1 MLTNLSF
8 RKKILFLI
16 GGTITLLLII
26 SAAYFVNHI
35 ANLSRS
41 SIEEEA
47 SSYLATEKISIEG
60 FFSQYGRVVETFV
73 NNPHLVDW
81 FENWKERGGE
91 HTYTPGYNAINK
103 DFIRVSATDENIL
116 SAFFASANTGAYF
129 KEDER
134 TTEYNGAP
142 YYAYKRSWWQDAL
155 KHDGLYVGPLAIDL
169 TTGNVSAVVQ
179 QTVYNQSRKLVGVGG
194 VDLKLN
200 NIAEM
205 IERIQFNNVG
215 YGFLLDE
222 QQKVVHLSNRTNHQL
237 SVVEDPSRGLKKDD
251 LSALEKQFS
260 DTKGFADLNLNMSQ
274 SKSGHATV
282 TLNGETYF
290 VVYQRLELDK
300 PKIDW
305 YLGLLI
311 PESYINEPVTEA
323 AWATTS
329 SVLVI
334 LAIIMVMIYFAT
346 EMIVNPI
353 MKLTNAMKDIASGEG
368 DLTKRI
374 EIDTKDEVG
383 QLALHV
389 NTFIEKLRSLLITTR
404 EQSVQLDIASAEL
417 SRVSDKTHQEI
428 LQEKDEV
435 DNVSAAITE
444 MAATIQE
451 ISRNA
456 QEANDATDSVND
468 LTNEGVSLSNTAQEG
483 MATLSDH
490 IENASQVVSGLE
502 QESNNIGSVVDVING
517 IAEQTNLLALN
528 AAIEA
533 ARAGEQGRGFAVV
546 ADEVRSLASRTQES
560 TDDIRNMI
568 SRLQQIALQATQMME
583 QGKDQVIRSTEQTEQ
598 VLRAFT
604 DISTSVNLVQDQN
617 HQIATATEQQ
627 TVVAEDINSNLN
639 SINSLVNNTSEHANE
654 LSRESQNLRDL
665 ASGLN
670 TTVNEF
676 KL

>member
-1 MLTNLSF
+1 MLDNLSL

-35 ANLSRS
+35 SNLSRS
-41 SIEEEA
+41 SIESEA
-47 SSYLATEKISIEG
+47 RSYLNTEKISIEG
-60 FFSQYGRVVETFV
+60 FFSEYGRVVETFIT
-73 NNPHLVDW
+73 NPHLIEW
-81 FENWKERGGE
+81 FANWTERGAE
-91 HTYTPGYNAINK
+91 HSNTPGYHAINK
-103 DFIRVSATDENIL
+103 DFIRISGSDENIL

-129 KEDER
+129 KENER
-134 TTEYNGAP
+134 TTHYNGAP
-142 YYAYKRSWWQDAL
+142 YFAYKRPWWQDAK

-179 QTVYNQSRKLVGVGG
+179 QTVYDQNRNLVGVGG

-200 NIAEM
+200 NIADM
-205 IERIQFNNVG
+205 IERIQFHNVG

-222 QQKVVHLSNRTNHQL
+222 QQKVVHLSNRTNHSL
-237 SVVEDPSRGLKKDD
+237 SVIEDASKGIKKDD
-251 LSALEKQFS
+251 LSALESQLS
-260 DTKGFADLNLNMSQ
+260 DTQGFAQLNSEMRLN
-274 SKSGHATV
+274 KAGNTKV
-282 TLNGETYF
+282 TLKGEEYF

-300 PKIDW
+300 PKLNW

-311 PESYINEPVTEA
+311 PESYINKPVKEA

-329 SVLVI
+329 SVLII
-334 LAIIMVMIYFAT
+334 LGIIIAMIFFAT
-346 EMIVNPI
+346 QMIVNPI
-353 MKLTNAMKDIASGEG
+353 SKLTEAMKDIASGDG

-374 EIDTKDEVG
+374 AIDSNDEVG
-383 QLALHV
+383 QLAKHV
-389 NTFIEKLRSLLITTR
+389 NTFIDKLRYILLNTQ
-404 EQSVQLDIASAEL
+404 EQSIQLNTASAEL
-417 SRVSDKTHQEI
+417 SRVSEETHQEI
-428 LQEKDEV
+428 LEEKDEV
-435 DNVSAAITE
+435 DNVSTAVTE
-444 MAATIQE
+444 MAATVLE

-456 QEANDATDSVND
+456 QEANLATDTVNN
-468 LTNEGVSLSNTAQEG
+468 LTNKGVSLSNTAQEG
-483 MATLSDH
+483 MASLTEH

-502 QESNNIGSVVDVING
+502 QESSNIGSVVDVING

-568 SRLQQIALQATQMME
+568 TRLQQIALQATQMMA
-583 QGKDQVIRSTEQTEQ
+583 QGKEQAILTTEQTDH
-598 VLRAFT
+598 VLRAFA
-604 DISTSVNLVQDQN
+604 DISESVTLVQDQN
-617 HQIATATEQQ
+617 HQIATATEEQ
-627 TVVAEDINSNLN
+627 TVVAEDINNNLN
-639 SINSLVNNTSEHANE
+639 SINALVNNTSDHANE
-654 LSRESQNLRDL
+654 LAREAQVLRDL

-670 TTVNEF
+670 STVNEF

>member
-1 MLTNLSF
+1 
-8 RKKILFLI
+8 
-16 GGTITLLLII
+16 
-26 SAAYFVNHI
+26 
-35 ANLSRS
+35 
-41 SIEEEA
+41 
-47 SSYLATEKISIEG
+47 
-60 FFSQYGRVVETFV
+60 
-73 NNPHLVDW
+73 
-81 FENWKERGGE
+81 
-91 HTYTPGYNAINK
+91 
-103 DFIRVSATDENIL
+103 
-116 SAFFASANTGAYF
+116 
-129 KEDER
+129 
-134 TTEYNGAP
+134 
-142 YYAYKRSWWQDAL
+142 
-155 KHDGLYVGPLAIDL
+155 
-169 TTGNVSAVVQ
+169 
-179 QTVYNQSRKLVGVGG
+179 
-194 VDLKLN
+194 
-200 NIAEM
+200 
-205 IERIQFNNVG
+205 
-215 YGFLLDE
+215 
-222 QQKVVHLSNRTNHQL
+222 
-237 SVVEDPSRGLKKDD
+237 
-251 LSALEKQFS
+251 
-260 DTKGFADLNLNMSQ
+260 
-274 SKSGHATV
+274 
-282 TLNGETYF
+282 
-290 VVYQRLELDK
+290 
-300 PKIDW
+300 
-305 YLGLLI
+305 
-311 PESYINEPVTEA
+311 
-323 AWATTS
+323 
-329 SVLVI
+329 
-334 LAIIMVMIYFAT
+334 
-346 EMIVNPI
+346 

-389 NTFIEKLRSLLITTR
+389 NTFIEKLRMLLITTR
-404 EQSVQLDIASAEL
+404 DQSIKLDGASEEL
-417 SRVSDKTHQEI
+417 SRVSNKTHQEI